1 MRAVRGPRW
10 LGLLILL
17 FLAVCG
23 VLLTTWLTGSD
34 DAMLRSLSTRLPFAA
49 AGTVAAPI
57 LSGLLGVGFGLLVTR
72 RHGWAD
78 QGLRALILA
87 GSAVCL
93 VWLALVS
100 IFWFAV
106 QGEILPLLA
115 DEPAARAGLSTLSTL
130 LIPATLVVFGGAV
143 AIAVHVRAA
152 TRKVAALGYVQTVRS
167 QGLPTTGPVVRRVL
181 RHTLPAVVAVQ
192 LVEFLV
198 LYGGSL
204 TVQAAFAAP
213 PLAADLQPLLPAESL
228 PLVLGAILLGV
239 VGLVT
244 AGFALAASTPA
255 AVVEALQRTSAEDG
269 GLAALF
275 TSSRLPPARFLP
287 APADTAVLAS
297 TGFRAADFLDIRDL
311 RTLTTGQRVQREP
324 LAGISLTVARGQT
337 LAVIGDDRDGTSLLC
352 HAIAGMQ
359 QLRHSV
365 MSGSILF
372 DGIELVGLPERD
384 FRHLRGQRIGFLPAP
399 AADRLDPNSRV
410 GQHLV
415 TLLTRQT
422 DTTRSLA
429 RTAALELLVRVGLED
444 AERVFAAYPGE
455 LPPVTGQRVLLAG
468 ALVGAPQLMV
478 ADDPTRGF
486 APAETAAFLDLLH
499 SVQHERGFTLITAS
513 LKVETA
519 VRCDRVAI
527 MSGGA
532 IVEYASVPELLSAP
546 QHPHTQRLLAR
557 GGPGSTGP

>member
-1 MRAVRGPRW
+1 
-10 LGLLILL
+10 
-17 FLAVCG
+17 
-23 VLLTTWLTGSD
+23 
-34 DAMLRSLSTRLPFAA
+34 
-49 AGTVAAPI
+49 
-57 LSGLLGVGFGLLVTR
+57 
-72 RHGWAD
+72 
-78 QGLRALILA
+78 
-87 GSAVCL
+87 
-93 VWLALVS
+93 
-100 IFWFAV
+100 
-106 QGEILPLLA
+106 
-115 DEPAARAGLSTLSTL
+115 
-130 LIPATLVVFGGAV
+130 
-143 AIAVHVRAA
+143 
-152 TRKVAALGYVQTVRS
+152 
-167 QGLPTTGPVVRRVL
+167 
-181 RHTLPAVVAVQ
+181 
-192 LVEFLV
+192 
-198 LYGGSL
+198 
-204 TVQAAFAAP
+204 
-213 PLAADLQPLLPAESL
+213 
-228 PLVLGAILLGV
+228 
-239 VGLVT
+239 
-244 AGFALAASTPA
+244 
-255 AVVEALQRTSAEDG
+255 
-269 GLAALF
+269 
-275 TSSRLPPARFLP
+275 
-287 APADTAVLAS
+287 
-297 TGFRAADFLDIRDL
+297 
-311 RTLTTGQRVQREP
+311 VQREP
-324 LAGISLTVARGQT
+324 LDGISLTVPRGQT
-337 LAVIGDDRDGTSLLC
+337 LAVIGDDPDGTSLLC
-352 HAIAGMQ
+352 HSIVGMQ
-359 QLRHSV
+359 QLRHAA

-557 GGPGSTGP
+557 GEPGSTGP

>member
-1 MRAVRGPRW
+1 MRVVSGPRW
-10 LGLLILL
+10 WGLLILMSL
-17 FLAVCG
+17 VASGIILVA
-23 VLLTTWLTGSD
+23 WLTSPADALLHALSD
-34 DAMLRSLSTRLPFAA
+34 RLPATT
-49 AGTVAAPI
+49 AGTVAAPL
-57 LSGLLGVGFGLLVTR
+57 LSGVLGVGGGLLAAR
-72 RHGWAD
+72 RNGWID
-78 QGLRALILA
+78 YRLRSLVII
-87 GSAVCL
+87 GCVVCTLWL
-93 VWLALVS
+93 VPVGAFWLV
-100 IFWFAV
+100 V
-106 QGEILPLLA
+106 QGELMALL
-115 DEPAARAGLSTLSTL
+115 DGAAGSSAGLSALCTL
-130 LIPATLVVFGGAV
+130 LLPATGTVLAGAGLVAV
-143 AIAVHVRAA
+143 QVRS
-152 TRKVAALGYVQTVRS
+152 TIRLVALEGHVQTARS

-422 DTTRSLA
+422 ETTRSLA